1 MFLEKFNYI
10 KVRVNY
16 EEEELEI
23 RKEDVLKALKAFQE
37 KEKISKNLVKA
48 PVYYYLVSHNILFL
62 DPVKRDFKVS
72 K

>member
-23 RKEDVLKALKAFQE
+23 RKDDVLKALKAFQE
-37 KEKISKNLVKA
+37 KEKISKNLVKI
-48 PVYYYLVSHNILFL
+48 PVYYYLVKHNILFL
-62 DPVKRDFKVS
+62 DPV
-72 K
+72 